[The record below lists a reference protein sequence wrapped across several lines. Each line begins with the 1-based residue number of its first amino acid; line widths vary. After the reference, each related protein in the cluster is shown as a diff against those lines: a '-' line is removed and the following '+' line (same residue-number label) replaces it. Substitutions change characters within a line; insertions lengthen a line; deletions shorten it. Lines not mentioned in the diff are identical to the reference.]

1 MSSINSSARQAPAW
15 FGPAMVFAGGICIGF
30 APIGLRL
37 GLEELGPQAIA
48 FWRYV
53 FALPVLFLILLLTQK
68 RLPGRPNR
76 FIIIAG
82 ICFATEIGLWHWSLT
97 FTTVSN
103 ATFIV
108 SLGNLCAGLTAWI
121 FLKIR
126 PTIFWGIAIVL
137 AIIGAAALTLGGPQ
151 DPVVDHAI
159 SDGNANA
166 VLDIILKYKGEL
178 LAFAAAI
185 LVSGYIVASNVAR
198 RSIGGIEAIFWLTF
212 VEIIVAAMLVLAFRE
227 SFMPATMAGF
237 VVPLFLALVVQVGGQ
252 GLIVL
257 GLGHTPASIAGVLLV
272 VQPVVAAA
280 ISWQLFNEPLSAMQA
295 GGAVLILVAIVI
307 SQRGKPR
314 SNSDSASKPSQDSL
328 KASSN

>member
-1 MSSINSSARQAPAW
+1 MSNTASANKAMPTW
-15 FGPAMVFAGGICIGF
+15 FGPAMVFAGGVGIGF

-53 FALPVLFLILLLTQK
+53 FALPVLFVLVLLTQK

-82 ICFATEIGLWHWSLT
+82 ICFALDIGLWHWSLT
-97 FTTVSN
+97 FTTVAN

-121 FLKIR
+121 FLKVR
-126 PTIFWGIAIVL
+126 PTLFWGVAVIL
-137 AIIGAAALTLGGPQ
+137 ALIGAAALTLGGPQ
-151 DPVVDHAI
+151 NPASDPIAAQ
-159 SDGNANA
+159 SAQTAG
-166 VLDIILKYKGEL
+166 LDIIIKYKGEL
-178 LAFAAAI
+178 LAFAAAL

-198 RSIGGIEAIFWLTF
+198 RTIGGIEAIFWLTV
-212 VEIIVAAMLVLAFRE
+212 VEIVVAAFLVLVFRE
-227 SFMPATMAGF
+227 AFFPETLAGF
-237 VVPLFLALVVQVGGQ
+237 MVPLFLALVVQVGGQ

-280 ISWQLFNEPLSAMQA
+280 ISWQLFNEPLSAIQA
-295 GGAVLILVAIVI
+295 GGAVLILIAIVI
-307 SQRGKPR
+307 SQRGKPQP
-314 SNSDSASKPSQDSL
+314 NSDSASKASQDSL
-328 KASSN
+328 KAS